1 MYPQEIA
8 RTTQKKAFAAHL
20 GSDARELAITGAEI
34 IGAGVVLTAGIVLAA
49 GELALAKLFMAE
61 KERTRAARPGA

>member
-1 MYPQEIA
+1 M
-8 RTTQKKAFAAHL
+8 TTQKKTGFAAHA

-61 KERTRAARPGA
+61 KKRTRTPKRAA